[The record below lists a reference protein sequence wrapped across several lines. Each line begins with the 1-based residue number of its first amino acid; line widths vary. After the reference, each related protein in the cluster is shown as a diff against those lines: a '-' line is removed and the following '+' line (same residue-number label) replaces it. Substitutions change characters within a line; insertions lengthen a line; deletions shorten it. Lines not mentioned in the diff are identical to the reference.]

1 MWAELKYGPV
11 YATDMPAK
19 LRILTRR
26 FDLAVEGENTEEVDR
41 LLGVIEE
48 RGLLLR
54 TSEAATSGPLVGAM
68 TDSAQDTA
76 VTEPNG
82 QEDLQGAPVATLDQ
96 FGGGASSNMGS
107 AAAAPEVRA
116 VTKRSGDV
124 IVLRPKFP
132 PTPDGAERIGAAAMV
147 ILAGYDAANEAPI
160 TGSRLVKSL
169 RNTGYHIERV
179 DRSLDEL
186 RQKGLIMVSGMRR
199 GRTYQL
205 SEAGKAEARRLAGE
219 LAKQT
224 GFPPS
229 PNGGATA

>member
-1 MWAELKYGPV
+1 
-11 YATDMPAK
+11 MPAK

-26 FDLAVEGENTEEVDR
+26 FDLAVEGESTEEVER

-54 TSEAATSGPLVGAM
+54 TSVAATSDQLVGAT
-68 TDSAQDTA
+68 TDSAQNTA
-76 VTEPNG
+76 MAELDG
-82 QEDLQGAPVATLDQ
+82 QGDLRGSPVATLDQ
-96 FGGGASSNMGS
+96 FVGGASSTMGS
-107 AAAAPEVRA
+107 AAAAPEIHA

-132 PTPDGAERIGAAAMV
+132 PAPDGAERIDAAAMI
-147 ILAGYDAANEAPI
+147 ILAGYDVANEAPI

-186 RQKGLIMVSGMRR
+186 RQKGLVMVSGMRR

-205 SEAGKAEARRLAGE
+205 SEAGKTEARMLARE
-219 LAKQT
+219 LAKLT
-224 GFPPS
+224 GFAPS
-229 PNGGATA
+229 SNGGASA